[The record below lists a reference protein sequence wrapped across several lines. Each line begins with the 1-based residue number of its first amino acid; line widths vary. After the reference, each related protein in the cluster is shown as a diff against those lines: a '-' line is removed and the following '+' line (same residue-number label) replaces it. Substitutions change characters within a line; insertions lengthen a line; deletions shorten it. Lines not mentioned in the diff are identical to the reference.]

1 MASSK
6 PLIKLYFAY
15 GMNTNREEMAY
26 RCPSAKALGAAILNG
41 YRLEFKN
48 YATIVPSAKDS
59 VEGVLWSIT
68 ESDEWALDML
78 EGYPDFYQKITVA
91 VTQNDIKH
99 IAMTYIMTPRE
110 QGHAPSDSYYSMVSE
125 GYQQFG
131 LSQRQLLEAKSRSIK
146 DIVIYE

>member
-6 PLIKLYFAY
+6 PLTKLYFAY

-26 RCPSAKALGAAILNG
+26 RCPGARALGAARLSG
-41 YRLEFKN
+41 YRLEFKS
-48 YATIVPSAKDS
+48 YATIVPDPKES

-68 ESDEWALDML
+68 ETDEWALDML
-78 EGYPDFYQKITVA
+78 EGYPEFYQKITVA
-91 VTQNDIKH
+91 VTQTDIKY

-131 LSQRQLLEAKSRSIK
+131 LSQQQLLEAKSRSIK